1 VCLPKQPIQFV
12 LPYFPP
18 LIVNCL
24 RFARDPRQ
32 RKSDRFRGSDL
43 GVFLL
48 PYASHC
54 ALFAQ
59 GTTIERLNGK
69 RPAESRQ
76 PLAFYFPAAAS

>member
-12 LPYFPP
+12 LPYFLP

-32 RKSDRFRGSDL
+32 RQSDRFCDIDL

-48 PYASHC
+48 LCGRHC
-54 ALFAQ
+54 ALFA
-59 GTTIERLNGK
+59 RK
-69 RPAESRQ
+69 PQ
-76 PLAFYFPAAAS
+76 PPNV